1 MKTIN
6 FAYIL
11 GMPVLLAL
19 LWSVPVVNSSEFNFS
34 WAAIEL
40 CVLIGTYIMCAH
52 SNFFSFIPDRNKKTA
67 YGGM

>member
-1 MKTIN
+1 MKTDH
-6 FAYIL
+6 FAYML

-19 LWSVPVVNSSEFNFS
+19 LWSVSVVNSSELDFR

-40 CVLIGTYIMCAH
+40 CILIGTYVMCAH
-52 SNFFSFIPDRNKKTA
+52 SSFFSFIPDRNKKTA

>member
-1 MKTIN
+1 MKTIH
-6 FAYIL
+6 FSYML

-19 LWSVPVVNSSEFNFS
+19 LWSVPVVNSSEFDFS
-34 WAAIEL
+34 WATIEL

-52 SNFFSFIPDRNKKTA
+52 SSFFSFIPGRNKKTA